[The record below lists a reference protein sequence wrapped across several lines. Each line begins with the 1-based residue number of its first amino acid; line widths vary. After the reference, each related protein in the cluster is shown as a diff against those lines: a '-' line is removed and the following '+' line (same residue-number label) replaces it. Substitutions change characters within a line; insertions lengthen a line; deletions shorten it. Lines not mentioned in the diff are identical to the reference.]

1 MGKMIVAILFGLVII
16 AGGASSSVAHHAGG
30 VEVGDL
36 DTGSVVGQAFRE
48 LPVDAEI
55 QAIEIGTLKA
65 WYPPTTIVDF
75 KGRTGGNPVVLK
87 VTNSSSVEHGFFMT
101 ADAADAAVSSPSVL
115 KIKLV
120 LKPGETKYIGI
131 PTSDLFYATTGS
143 TFVYNCHL
151 HPGHVG
157 GKFVVLGR

>member
-1 MGKMIVAILFGLVII
+1 MGKIILSVFFGLVII
-16 AGGASSSVAHHAGG
+16 VGGASFSVAHHAGG

-36 DTGSVVGQAFRE
+36 ETGSVVGQLFKE

-101 ADAADAAVSSPSVL
+101 ADAAFEAPSVL
-115 KIKLV
+115 KIILV

-131 PTSDLFYATTGS
+131 PISDLFYATTGS
-143 TFVYNCHL
+143 TFKYNCHL
-151 HPGHVG
+151 HPGHIG
-157 GKFVVLGR
+157 GKFVALGR

>member
-157 GKFVVLGR
+157 GKLVALGR